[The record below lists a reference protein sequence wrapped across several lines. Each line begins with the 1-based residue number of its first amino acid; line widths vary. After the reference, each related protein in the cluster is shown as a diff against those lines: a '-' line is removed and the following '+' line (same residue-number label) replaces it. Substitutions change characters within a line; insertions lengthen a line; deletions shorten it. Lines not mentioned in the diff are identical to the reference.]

1 MQQAL
6 DKLDAALEC
15 PICKHGF
22 TAPVSLACGHGFC
35 SRCIRDALQE
45 KKECPVCREEAR
57 EGQVRRTRVVE
68 ELVGVWAGIRDD
80 LLHLSHPQ
88 KRHASL
94 PPAPPAKRRRT
105 TPLGNGTKPDA
116 ATIVLDLDE
125 SDEEVVPLDR
135 EAQIESGMVT
145 CPACGQNLP
154 LASLNA
160 HLDRGCPPIQAGP
173 TTSSKASWAALFSS
187 AQPPSTG
194 GSRADADA
202 ELASKRITKPNY
214 ALVSTKEL
222 RGLLETYGCATV
234 GERGVLVER
243 VQLWISIFNANLD
256 ASHPR
261 TLKSLRAELDTQER
275 ARNRDKEDAG
285 RAKQAFVNATGD
297 DEAFKRLEKELRR
310 RKKGEVKGS

>member
-1 MQQAL
+1 M
-6 DKLDAALEC
+6 KDATPRRLCTSELLRRVSSLGDTKDSRRPGRRGVDFPHRLPFLVSRNEGTIPA
-15 PICKHGF
+15 PPNR
-22 TAPVSLACGHGFC
+22 TAESL
-35 SRCIRDALQE
+35 IRDS
-45 KKECPVCREEAR
+45 
-57 EGQVRRTRVVE
+57 
-68 ELVGVWAGIRDD
+68 DD
-80 LLHLSHPQ
+80 LLHLSLPR

-105 TPLGNGTKPDA
+105 TPLGNGTKPDG

-135 EAQIESGMVT
+135 EVQIESGVCVTSPFGGALVADLISGKGMVT

-222 RGLLETYGCATV
+222 RGLLETYGCATM

-243 VQLWISIFNANLD
+243 VQLWISIFKYVRLFPACLG
-256 ASHPR
+256 
-261 TLKSLRAELDTQER
+261 AE
-275 ARNRDKEDAG
+275 
-285 RAKQAFVNATGD
+285 
-297 DEAFKRLEKELRR
+297 
-310 RKKGEVKGS
+310 